1 MGQRVNIQYS
11 VELGDLQDEV
21 NRLFGKA
28 ITELEKIQPADG
40 APMVKLEMDGLD
52 KIDMIRQGLAKVDT
66 MLGDVQNIINGYI
79 QYKTKP
85 APPPPSDV
93 PDELEESEQ
102 LEIEQLEDRLA
113 KFKELINAQPDQEL
127 EKED

>member
-28 ITELEKIQPADG
+28 ITELEKIQPADS

-85 APPPPSDV
+85 SPPPSAA

-113 KFKELINAQPDQEL
+113 KFKELINAQPDQEP